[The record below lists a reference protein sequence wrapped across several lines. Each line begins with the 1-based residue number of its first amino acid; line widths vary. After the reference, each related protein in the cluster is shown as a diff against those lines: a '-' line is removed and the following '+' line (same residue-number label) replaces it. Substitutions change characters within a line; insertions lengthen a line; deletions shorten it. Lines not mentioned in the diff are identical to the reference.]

1 MPVKPMKSA
10 LLALRLPRQQLSMPR
25 VSIIATS
32 SANMSTTNQPNSA
45 STPQDTPTTRSQT
58 PHDDQKPD
66 IKTPLPLPEPDSS
79 NTTRIDMSNGGST
92 VKLDHL
98 GPLVV
103 NKDGTLSRIANWEQ
117 MAEIEKQNTL
127 RILGKRNMLRR
138 EALKNGEGGDG
149 VGAGAG
155 A

>member
-1 MPVKPMKSA
+1 MPIKPMKSA
-10 LLALRLPRQQLSMPR
+10 LRALRLPRQQLSIPR

-32 SANMSTTNQPNSA
+32 SANMSTTNQPSSA
-45 STPQDTPTTRSQT
+45 STPQDTSSQT
-58 PHDDQKPD
+58 PHDVQKPV
-66 IKTPLPLPEPDSS
+66 IKTPLPLPEPDFS
-79 NTTRIDMSNGGST
+79 NTTKIDMSNGGST

-149 VGAGAG
+149 AGAG